1 MPALNP
7 WEIVGIVGA
16 GFVAGTVNTVVGSG
30 SLLTFPTL
38 LAFGY
43 SPLVANVSNTL
54 GLVPG
59 SVSGALGYRRE
70 LTGQAPRIRRLGA
83 FSLAGGL
90 LGAGLLLVLPSSSF
104 ERVVPYLII
113 VACVLV
119 VAQPRLSARM
129 IRRAAARAETHG
141 PHRPHAMLDV
151 AVFLTAIYGGYFGAA
166 QGVILIAL
174 LGIFIDEHLQRLN
187 AAKNVLAALVNGV
200 AAILFIVFAPI
211 AWLPAGLLAVG
222 STIGGQIGARLGR
235 RLRPDLLRLLIVVV
249 GVGVGVKLFV
259 SP

>member
-1 MPALNP
+1 MPALTP
-7 WEIVGIVGA
+7 WEIAGVFGA
-16 GFVAGTVNTVVGSG
+16 GVVAGTVNTVVGSG

-43 SPLVANVSNTL
+43 SPIVANVSNTL

-70 LTGQAPRIRRLGA
+70 LAGQAARLRRLGA

-90 LGAGLLLVLPSSSF
+90 LGAGLLLMLPSSSF
-104 ERVVPYLII
+104 ERVVPYLIV

-119 VAQPRLSARM
+119 VLQPRLSARM
-129 IRRAAARAETHG
+129 IRRAASEPDHQ
-141 PHRPHAMLDV
+141 RPHAALD
-151 AVFLTAIYGGYFGAA
+151 ACVFLAAIYGGYFGAA

-174 LGIFIDEHLQRLN
+174 LGIFVDDHLQRLN
-187 AAKNVLAALVNGV
+187 ATKNVLAGLVNAV
-200 AAILFIVFAPI
+200 AAALFIVFAHI
-211 AWLPAGLLAVG
+211 AYLPAGLLAIG
-222 STIGGQIGARLGR
+222 STIGGQLGARVGR
-235 RLRPDLLRLLIVVV
+235 RSAPDLLRVLVVVV
-249 GVGVGVKLFV
+249 GIGVAVKLFI

>member
-1 MPALNP
+1 VPALNP
-7 WEIVGIVGA
+7 WEIAGVVGA
-16 GFVAGTVNTVVGSG
+16 GVVAGTVNTVVGSG

-70 LTGQAPRIRRLGA
+70 LSGQAPRIRRLGA
-83 FSLAGGL
+83 VSLAGGL
-90 LGAGLLLVLPSSSF
+90 LGAGLLLLLPSSSF
-104 ERVVPYLII
+104 ERVVPYLIV

-129 IRRAAARAETHG
+129 IRRAAARPQT
-141 PHRPHAMLDV
+141 HRPHAMLDV
-151 AVFLTAIYGGYFGAA
+151 TVFLTAIYGGYFGAA

-200 AAILFIVFAPI
+200 AAILFIIFAPI

-235 RLRPDLLRLLIVVV
+235 RLRPDFLRLLIVVV
-249 GVGVGVKLFV
+249 GVGVAIKLFV
-259 SP
+259 SPP